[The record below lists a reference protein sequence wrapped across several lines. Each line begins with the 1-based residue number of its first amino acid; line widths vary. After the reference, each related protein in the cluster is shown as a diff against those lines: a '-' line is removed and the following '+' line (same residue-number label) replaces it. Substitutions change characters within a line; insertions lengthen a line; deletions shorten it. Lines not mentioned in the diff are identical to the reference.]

1 MNPQNGGERFPLK
14 QSTTHEVE
22 AAGEVVAAVGGAIA
36 ADQLAARDETA
47 TGALAVSA
55 AGADGDGE
63 EMVAAACS
71 EAGGVPSHGEGVG
84 AEGEEEGEEDDDE
97 EEEGGMEGEEEEEE
111 EGEA

>member
-1 MNPQNGGERFPLK
+1 MAAERWQSSPMNPHGGERFPLK

-36 ADQLAARDETA
+36 ADQLAALDETA
-47 TGALAVSA
+47 TGVGVSA

-71 EAGGVPSHGEGVG
+71 EAGGCHHMGR
-84 AEGEEEGEEDDDE
+84 A
-97 EEEGGMEGEEEEEE
+97 
-111 EGEA
+111 